1 MSEPLENTLQ
11 AVNRQGLLFR
21 VNPSAELCA
30 PPVSRVPRPACP
42 CPTCGPRLS
51 APGTRSGRYHAARYE
66 VRTVRIRTCLSSR
79 DEALVACSSVE
90 PCVSTL
96 LTCTTLLPSHT
107 QPCQLR
113 SHLASEPWIN
123 LDNLTTDRQTV
134 SQYVHLR
141 QSLFA
146 WGLTCRNAVAR
157 TNNTGLNHQE
167 SFSQTLKAI
176 VCGPHTRT

>member
-90 PCVSTL
+90 P
-96 LTCTTLLPSHT
+96 
-107 QPCQLR
+107 
-113 SHLASEPWIN
+113 
-123 LDNLTTDRQTV
+123 QTV